1 MPLPAQAG
9 DYGMGS
15 DQIPIRIGPRK
26 FGGKIILRLVLCQK
40 RLLLLGFGNYFVNL
54 TLDYEGKPMKKILVT
69 GGAGYIG
76 SHTTLVLLEAGYEVV
91 VLDNFSNSFPESIKR
106 VAKIAG
112 RTPVLIE
119 GDVADEKVLNSLFFK
134 HPDIEAVIHFAALK
148 AVGESTEYPLK
159 YYRNN
164 VSGSISLLQAMESAG
179 VNDLVFSSSCTVYGE
194 PKGTKIVTELSET
207 QEANSP
213 YGATKQMCER
223 IISDVHKSGSNLRML
238 NLRYFNP
245 VGAHPSGNIGELP
258 IGRPN
263 NLIPYITQTAAGLL
277 NELTVYGNDY
287 NTNDGTCV
295 RDYIH
300 VVDLA
305 EAHIKGYEWLNN
317 LSEPKTETINV
328 GTGNGSSVLEI
339 IHTFEKVSN
348 QSLNWKFGPRRE
360 GDVEEIFADTSKAQ
374 ELIGWNAD
382 RTIEDAIADAWN
394 WEKKRRDE

>member
-1 MPLPAQAG
+1 
-9 DYGMGS
+9 
-15 DQIPIRIGPRK
+15 
-26 FGGKIILRLVLCQK
+26 
-40 RLLLLGFGNYFVNL
+40 
-54 TLDYEGKPMKKILVT
+54 MKDNRNILVT
-69 GGAGYIG
+69 GGAGFIG
-76 SHTTLVLLEAGYEVV
+76 SHTAVELINKGFNPIIV
-91 VLDNFSNSFPESIKR
+91 DDFRNS
-106 VAKIAG
+106 
-112 RTPVLIE
+112 
-119 GDVADEKVLNSLFFK
+119 DEKVLKGIKAIVGQEPIMRIVDVTNKEQLK
-134 HPDIEAVIHFAALK
+134 AVFEEFSFSGIIHFAAYK
-148 AVGESTEYPLK
+148 AVGESVAKPLA

-164 VSGSISLLQAMESAG
+164 IDGLLNCLELAEEFK
-179 VNDLVFSSSCTVYGE
+179 VLNFVFSSSCTVYGE

-223 IISDVHKSGSNLRML
+223 IISDVHKSGSTMRML

-277 NELTVYGNDY
+277 DELTVYGNDY
-287 NTNDGTCV
+287 NTYDGTCV

-317 LSEPKTETINV
+317 LSEPKLETINV
-328 GTGNGSSVLEI
+328 GTGNGTSVLEI

-394 WEKKRRDE
+394 WQKKRRDE

>member
-1 MPLPAQAG
+1 MPLPAQAR

-40 RLLLLGFGNYFVNL
+40 RLLLLGFRNYFVNL
-54 TLDYEGKPMKKILVT
+54 TLDYEWEPMKKILVT

-76 SHTTLVLLEAGYEVV
+76 SHTSLVLLEAGYEVV

-106 VAKIAG
+106 VAEIAG

-119 GDVADEKVLNSLFFK
+119 GDVADEKVLNSLFST

-194 PKGTKIVTELSET
+194 PDRVPIDESHPVGGVS
-207 QEANSP
+207 SP
-213 YGATKQMCER
+213 YGRTKFQMEE
-223 IISDVHKSGSNLRML
+223 IIRDHAAAQPLFRAAV
-238 NLRYFNP
+238 LRYFNP
-245 VGAHPSGNIGELP
+245 VGAHPSGKIGEDP
-258 IGRPN
+258 QGIPD
-263 NLIPYITQTAAGLL
+263 NLVPFVCQVASGKLKKL
-277 NELTVYGNDY
+277 RVFGSDY
-287 NTNDGTCV
+287 PTRDGTAI
-295 RDYIH
+295 RDYLH

-305 EAHIKGYEWLNN
+305 NAHLKALQAIEKRGEGLVCN
-317 LSEPKTETINV
+317 L
-328 GTGNGSSVLEI
+328 GTGRGSSVLEVI
-339 IHTFEKVSN
+339 SAFEKATGTKIPYE
-348 QSLNWKFGPRRE
+348 LAPRRP
-360 GDVEEIFADTSKAQ
+360 GDVTEAWADPSHAEKILGWKTMKTLEEM
-374 ELIGWNAD
+374 L
-382 RTIEDAIADAWN
+382 ADAWHWQSKN
-394 WEKKRRDE
+394 PNGYRA

>member
-1 MPLPAQAG
+1 
-9 DYGMGS
+9 
-15 DQIPIRIGPRK
+15 
-26 FGGKIILRLVLCQK
+26 
-40 RLLLLGFGNYFVNL
+40 
-54 TLDYEGKPMKKILVT
+54 MKDNRNILVT
-69 GGAGYIG
+69 GGAGFIG
-76 SHTTLVLLEAGYEVV
+76 SHTVV
-91 VLDNFSNSFPESIKR
+91 ELINKGFNPVIVDDFRNSD
-106 VAKIAG
+106 
-112 RTPVLIE
+112 T
-119 GDVADEKVLNSLFFK
+119 KVLKGINAIVGQDPIMRFVDVTNKEQLK
-134 HPDIEAVIHFAALK
+134 AVFEEFSFSGIIHFAAYK
-148 AVGESTEYPLK
+148 AVGESVAKPLA

-164 VSGSISLLQAMESAG
+164 IDGLLNCLELAEEFK
-179 VNDLVFSSSCTVYGE
+179 VLNFVFSSSCTVYGE

-223 IISDVHKSGSNLRML
+223 IISDVHKSGSSMRML

-328 GTGNGSSVLEI
+328 GTGNGTSVLEI
-339 IHTFEKVSN
+339 IHTFEKVSDE
-348 QSLNWKFGPRRE
+348 SLKWKFGPRRE
-360 GDVEEIFADTSKAQ
+360 GDIEQIYADTSKAQ
-374 ELIGWNAD
+374 ELIAWKAD
-382 RTIEDAIADAWN
+382 RTIEDAHGIAN
-394 WEKKRRDE
+394 LS

>member
-1 MPLPAQAG
+1 
-9 DYGMGS
+9 
-15 DQIPIRIGPRK
+15 
-26 FGGKIILRLVLCQK
+26 
-40 RLLLLGFGNYFVNL
+40 
-54 TLDYEGKPMKKILVT
+54 MKDNRNILVT
-69 GGAGYIG
+69 GGAGFIG
-76 SHTTLVLLEAGYEVV
+76 SHTAVELINKGFNPIIV
-91 VLDNFSNSFPESIKR
+91 DDFRNSE
-106 VAKIAG
+106 
-112 RTPVLIE
+112 
-119 GDVADEKVLNSLFFK
+119 EKVLKGIKAIVGQEPIMRIVDVTNKEQLK
-134 HPDIEAVIHFAALK
+134 AVFEEFSFSGIIHFAAYK
-148 AVGESTEYPLK
+148 AVGESVAKPLA

-164 VSGSISLLQAMESAG
+164 IDGLLNCLELAEEFK
-179 VNDLVFSSSCTVYGE
+179 VLNFVFSSSCTVYGE

-223 IISDVHKSGSNLRML
+223 IISDVHKSGSTMRML

-277 NELTVYGNDY
+277 DELTVYGNDY
-287 NTNDGTCV
+287 NTYDGTCV

-317 LSEPKTETINV
+317 LSEPKLETINV
-328 GTGNGSSVLEI
+328 GTGNGTSVLEI

-394 WEKKRRDE
+394 WQKKRRDE

>member
-1 MPLPAQAG
+1 MK
-9 DYGMGS
+9 D
-15 DQIPIRIGPRK
+15 IR
-26 FGGKIILRLVLCQK
+26 
-40 RLLLLGFGNYFVNL
+40 N
-54 TLDYEGKPMKKILVT
+54 ILVT
-69 GGAGYIG
+69 GGAGFIG
-76 SHTTLVLLEAGYEVV
+76 SHTVV
-91 VLDNFSNSFPESIKR
+91 ELMNKGFNPVIVDDFRNSD
-106 VAKIAG
+106 A
-112 RTPVLIE
+112 
-119 GDVADEKVLNSLFFK
+119 KVLKGIKAITGDEPTMRLVDVTSKEQLK
-134 HPDIEAVIHFAALK
+134 AVFEEFSFSGIIHFAAYK
-148 AVGESTEYPLK
+148 AVGESVAQPLA

-164 VSGSISLLQAMESAG
+164 IDGLLNCLELAEEFK
-179 VNDLVFSSSCTVYGE
+179 VLNFVFSSSCTVYGE

-223 IISDVHKSGSNLRML
+223 IISDLHKSGSAMRML

-277 NELTVYGNDY
+277 DELTVYGNDY

-317 LSEPKTETINV
+317 LSESKTETINV
-328 GTGNGSSVLEI
+328 GTGNGTSVLEI

-348 QSLNWKFGPRRE
+348 ESLKWKFGSRRE

-374 ELIGWNAD
+374 ELIGWSAD

-394 WEKKRRDE
+394 WQKKLGDE

>member
-1 MPLPAQAG
+1 
-9 DYGMGS
+9 
-15 DQIPIRIGPRK
+15 
-26 FGGKIILRLVLCQK
+26 
-40 RLLLLGFGNYFVNL
+40 
-54 TLDYEGKPMKKILVT
+54 MKDNRNILVT
-69 GGAGYIG
+69 GGAGFIG
-76 SHTTLVLLEAGYEVV
+76 SHTVV
-91 VLDNFSNSFPESIKR
+91 ELINKGFNPVIVDDFRNSD
-106 VAKIAG
+106 
-112 RTPVLIE
+112 T
-119 GDVADEKVLNSLFFK
+119 KVLKGINAIVGQDPIMRFVDVTNKEQLK
-134 HPDIEAVIHFAALK
+134 AVFEEFSFSGIIHFAAYK
-148 AVGESTEYPLK
+148 AVGESVAKPLA

-164 VSGSISLLQAMESAG
+164 IDGLLNCLELAEEFK
-179 VNDLVFSSSCTVYGE
+179 VLNFVFSSSCTVYGE

-245 VGAHPSGNIGELP
+245 VGAHPTGNIGELP

>member
-1 MPLPAQAG
+1 
-9 DYGMGS
+9 
-15 DQIPIRIGPRK
+15 
-26 FGGKIILRLVLCQK
+26 
-40 RLLLLGFGNYFVNL
+40 
-54 TLDYEGKPMKKILVT
+54 MKDNRNILVT
-69 GGAGYIG
+69 GGAGFIG
-76 SHTTLVLLEAGYEVV
+76 SHTVV
-91 VLDNFSNSFPESIKR
+91 ELINKGFNPVIVDDFRNSD
-106 VAKIAG
+106 
-112 RTPVLIE
+112 T
-119 GDVADEKVLNSLFFK
+119 KVLKGINAIVGQDPIMRFVDVTNKEQLK
-134 HPDIEAVIHFAALK
+134 AVFEEFSFSGIIHFAAYK
-148 AVGESTEYPLK
+148 AVGESVAKPLA

-164 VSGSISLLQAMESAG
+164 IDGLLNCLELAEEFK
-179 VNDLVFSSSCTVYGE
+179 VLNFVFSSSCTVYGE

-317 LSEPKTETINV
+317 LSEPKIETINV

>member
-1 MPLPAQAG
+1 MK
-9 DYGMGS
+9 D
-15 DQIPIRIGPRK
+15 IR
-26 FGGKIILRLVLCQK
+26 
-40 RLLLLGFGNYFVNL
+40 N
-54 TLDYEGKPMKKILVT
+54 ILVT
-69 GGAGYIG
+69 GGAGFIG
-76 SHTTLVLLEAGYEVV
+76 SHTVV
-91 VLDNFSNSFPESIKR
+91 ELIKKGFNPVIVDDFRNSD
-106 VAKIAG
+106 A
-112 RTPVLIE
+112 
-119 GDVADEKVLNSLFFK
+119 KVLKGIKAIVGQQPIMRVVDVTNKGQLKAVFEEFK
-134 HPDIEAVIHFAALK
+134 FSGIIHFAAYK
-148 AVGESTEYPLK
+148 AVGESVAKPLA

-164 VSGSISLLQAMESAG
+164 IDGLLNCLELAEEFK
-179 VNDLVFSSSCTVYGE
+179 VLNFVFSSSCTVYGE
-194 PKGTKIVTELSET
+194 PKGTKIVTETSET

-223 IISDVHKSGSNLRML
+223 IISDVHKSGSAMRML

-258 IGRPN
+258 MGRPN

>member
-1 MPLPAQAG
+1 
-9 DYGMGS
+9 
-15 DQIPIRIGPRK
+15 
-26 FGGKIILRLVLCQK
+26 
-40 RLLLLGFGNYFVNL
+40 
-54 TLDYEGKPMKKILVT
+54 MKDNRNILVT
-69 GGAGYIG
+69 GGAGFIG
-76 SHTTLVLLEAGYEVV
+76 SHTVV
-91 VLDNFSNSFPESIKR
+91 ELINKGFNPVIVDDFRNSD
-106 VAKIAG
+106 
-112 RTPVLIE
+112 T
-119 GDVADEKVLNSLFFK
+119 KVLKGINAIVGQDPIMRFVDVTNKEQLK
-134 HPDIEAVIHFAALK
+134 AVFEEFSFSGIIHFAAYK
-148 AVGESTEYPLK
+148 AVGESVAKPLA

-164 VSGSISLLQAMESAG
+164 IDGLLNCLELAEEFK
-179 VNDLVFSSSCTVYGE
+179 VLNFVFSSSCTVYGE

-317 LSEPKTETINV
+317 LSEPRTETINV
-328 GTGNGSSVLEI
+328 GTGNGTSVLEI

>member
-1 MPLPAQAG
+1 
-9 DYGMGS
+9 
-15 DQIPIRIGPRK
+15 
-26 FGGKIILRLVLCQK
+26 
-40 RLLLLGFGNYFVNL
+40 
-54 TLDYEGKPMKKILVT
+54 MKDNRNILVT
-69 GGAGYIG
+69 GGAGFIG
-76 SHTTLVLLEAGYEVV
+76 SHTVVELINKGFNPVIVDDFRNSEA
-91 VLDNFSNSFPESIKR
+91 
-106 VAKIAG
+106 
-112 RTPVLIE
+112 
-119 GDVADEKVLNSLFFK
+119 KVLKGIKAIVGQDPIMRFVDVTNKEQLK
-134 HPDIEAVIHFAALK
+134 AVFEEFSFSGIIHFAAYK
-148 AVGESTEYPLK
+148 AVGESVAKPLA

-164 VSGSISLLQAMESAG
+164 IDGLLNCLELAEEFK
-179 VNDLVFSSSCTVYGE
+179 VLNFVFSSSCTVYGE

-223 IISDVHKSGSNLRML
+223 IISDVHKSGSKMRML

-317 LSEPKTETINV
+317 LSEPRTETINV
-328 GTGNGSSVLEI
+328 GTGNGTSVLEI

-382 RTIEDAIADAWN
+382 RTIENAIADAWN

>member
-1 MPLPAQAG
+1 
-9 DYGMGS
+9 
-15 DQIPIRIGPRK
+15 
-26 FGGKIILRLVLCQK
+26 
-40 RLLLLGFGNYFVNL
+40 
-54 TLDYEGKPMKKILVT
+54 MKDNRNILVT
-69 GGAGYIG
+69 GGAGFIG
-76 SHTTLVLLEAGYEVV
+76 SHTVVELINKGFNPVIVDDFRNSEA
-91 VLDNFSNSFPESIKR
+91 
-106 VAKIAG
+106 
-112 RTPVLIE
+112 
-119 GDVADEKVLNSLFFK
+119 KVLKGIKAIVGQDPIMRFVDVTNKEQLK
-134 HPDIEAVIHFAALK
+134 AVFEEFSFSGIIHFAAYK
-148 AVGESTEYPLK
+148 AVGESVAKPLV

-164 VSGSISLLQAMESAG
+164 IDGLLNCLELAEEFK
-179 VNDLVFSSSCTVYGE
+179 VLNFVFSSSCTVYGE

-223 IISDVHKSGSNLRML
+223 IISDVHKSGSKMRML

-317 LSEPKTETINV
+317 LSEPRTETINV
-328 GTGNGSSVLEI
+328 GTGNGTSVLEI

-348 QSLNWKFGPRRE
+348 QSLNWKFGPRRD

>member
-1 MPLPAQAG
+1 
-9 DYGMGS
+9 
-15 DQIPIRIGPRK
+15 
-26 FGGKIILRLVLCQK
+26 
-40 RLLLLGFGNYFVNL
+40 
-54 TLDYEGKPMKKILVT
+54 MKDNRNILVT
-69 GGAGYIG
+69 GGAGFIG
-76 SHTTLVLLEAGYEVV
+76 SHTVV
-91 VLDNFSNSFPESIKR
+91 ELINKGFNPVIVDDFRNSD
-106 VAKIAG
+106 
-112 RTPVLIE
+112 T
-119 GDVADEKVLNSLFFK
+119 KVLKGINAIVGQDPIMRFVDVTNKEQLK
-134 HPDIEAVIHFAALK
+134 AVFEEFSFSGIIHFAAYK
-148 AVGESTEYPLK
+148 AVGESVAKPLV

-164 VSGSISLLQAMESAG
+164 IDGLLNCLELAEEFK
-179 VNDLVFSSSCTVYGE
+179 VLNFVFSSSCTVYGE

-223 IISDVHKSGSNLRML
+223 IISDVHKSGSKMRML

-245 VGAHPSGNIGELP
+245 VGAHPTGNIGELP

-348 QSLNWKFGPRRE
+348 QSLNWKFGPRRD

>member
-1 MPLPAQAG
+1 MTNKEQLKAV
-9 DYGMGS
+9 
-15 DQIPIRIGPRK
+15 
-26 FGGKIILRLVLCQK
+26 F
-40 RLLLLGFGNYFVNL
+40 
-54 TLDYEGKPMKKILVT
+54 E
-69 GGAGYIG
+69 
-76 SHTTLVLLEAGYEVV
+76 E
-91 VLDNFSNSFPESIKR
+91 FSFSGI
-106 VAKIAG
+106 
-112 RTPVLIE
+112 
-119 GDVADEKVLNSLFFK
+119 
-134 HPDIEAVIHFAALK
+134 IHFAAYK
-148 AVGESTEYPLK
+148 AVGESVAKPLA

-164 VSGSISLLQAMESAG
+164 IDGLLNCLELAEEFK
-179 VNDLVFSSSCTVYGE
+179 VLNFVFSSSCTVYGE

>member
-1 MPLPAQAG
+1 
-9 DYGMGS
+9 
-15 DQIPIRIGPRK
+15 
-26 FGGKIILRLVLCQK
+26 
-40 RLLLLGFGNYFVNL
+40 
-54 TLDYEGKPMKKILVT
+54 MKDNRNILVT
-69 GGAGYIG
+69 GGAGFIG
-76 SHTTLVLLEAGYEVV
+76 SHTVV
-91 VLDNFSNSFPESIKR
+91 ELINKGFNPVIVDDFRNSD
-106 VAKIAG
+106 
-112 RTPVLIE
+112 T
-119 GDVADEKVLNSLFFK
+119 KVLKGIKAIVGQEPIMRFVDVTNKEQLK
-134 HPDIEAVIHFAALK
+134 AVFEEFSFSGIIHFAAYK
-148 AVGESTEYPLK
+148 AVGESVAKPLA

-164 VSGSISLLQAMESAG
+164 IDGLLNCLELAEEFK
-179 VNDLVFSSSCTVYGE
+179 VLNFVFSSSCTVYGE
-194 PKGTKIVTELSET
+194 QKGTKIVTELSET

>member
-1 MPLPAQAG
+1 
-9 DYGMGS
+9 
-15 DQIPIRIGPRK
+15 
-26 FGGKIILRLVLCQK
+26 
-40 RLLLLGFGNYFVNL
+40 
-54 TLDYEGKPMKKILVT
+54 MKDNRNILVT
-69 GGAGYIG
+69 GGAGFIG
-76 SHTTLVLLEAGYEVV
+76 SHTVV
-91 VLDNFSNSFPESIKR
+91 ELINKGFNPVIVDDFRNSD
-106 VAKIAG
+106 
-112 RTPVLIE
+112 T
-119 GDVADEKVLNSLFFK
+119 KVLKGINAIVGQDPIMRFVDVTNKEQLK
-134 HPDIEAVIHFAALK
+134 AVFEEFSFSGIIHFAAYK
-148 AVGESTEYPLK
+148 AVGESVAKPLV

-164 VSGSISLLQAMESAG
+164 IDGLLNCLELAEEFK
-179 VNDLVFSSSCTVYGE
+179 VLNFVFSSSCTVYGE

-223 IISDVHKSGSNLRML
+223 IISDVHKSGSKMRML

-245 VGAHPSGNIGELP
+245 VGAHPTGNIGELP

-317 LSEPKTETINV
+317 LSEPRTETINV
-328 GTGNGSSVLEI
+328 GTGNGTSVLEI

>member
-1 MPLPAQAG
+1 
-9 DYGMGS
+9 
-15 DQIPIRIGPRK
+15 
-26 FGGKIILRLVLCQK
+26 
-40 RLLLLGFGNYFVNL
+40 
-54 TLDYEGKPMKKILVT
+54 MKDNRNILVT
-69 GGAGYIG
+69 GGAGFIG
-76 SHTTLVLLEAGYEVV
+76 SHTVVELINKGFNPVIVDDFRNSEA
-91 VLDNFSNSFPESIKR
+91 
-106 VAKIAG
+106 
-112 RTPVLIE
+112 
-119 GDVADEKVLNSLFFK
+119 KVLKGIKAIVGQDPIMRFVDVTNKEQLK
-134 HPDIEAVIHFAALK
+134 AVFEEFSFSGIIHFAAYK
-148 AVGESTEYPLK
+148 AVGESVAKPLV

-164 VSGSISLLQAMESAG
+164 IDGLLNCLELAEEFK
-179 VNDLVFSSSCTVYGE
+179 VLNFVFSSSCTVYGE
-194 PKGTKIVTELSET
+194 PKGTKIVTELSEM

-223 IISDVHKSGSNLRML
+223 IISDVHKSGSKMRML

-245 VGAHPSGNIGELP
+245 VGAHPTGNIGELP

-317 LSEPKTETINV
+317 LSEPRTETINV
-328 GTGNGSSVLEI
+328 GTGNGTSVLEI

-348 QSLNWKFGPRRE
+348 QSLNWKFGPRRD

>member
-1 MPLPAQAG
+1 
-9 DYGMGS
+9 
-15 DQIPIRIGPRK
+15 
-26 FGGKIILRLVLCQK
+26 
-40 RLLLLGFGNYFVNL
+40 
-54 TLDYEGKPMKKILVT
+54 MKDNRNILVT
-69 GGAGYIG
+69 GGAGFIG
-76 SHTTLVLLEAGYEVV
+76 SHTVV
-91 VLDNFSNSFPESIKR
+91 ELINKGFNPVIVDDFRNSD
-106 VAKIAG
+106 
-112 RTPVLIE
+112 T
-119 GDVADEKVLNSLFFK
+119 KVLKGINAIVGQDPIMRFVDVTNKEQLK
-134 HPDIEAVIHFAALK
+134 AVFEEFSFSGIIHFAAYK
-148 AVGESTEYPLK
+148 AVGESVAKPLV

-164 VSGSISLLQAMESAG
+164 IDGLLNCLELAEEFK
-179 VNDLVFSSSCTVYGE
+179 VLNFVFSSSCTVYGE

>member
-1 MPLPAQAG
+1 M
-9 DYGMGS
+9 
-15 DQIPIRIGPRK
+15 R
-26 FGGKIILRLVLCQK
+26 
-40 RLLLLGFGNYFVNL
+40 FV
-54 TLDYEGKPMKKILVT
+54 DVT
-69 GGAGYIG
+69 NKEQLKA
-76 SHTTLVLLEAGYEVV
+76 VFEE
-91 VLDNFSNSFPESIKR
+91 FSFSGI
-106 VAKIAG
+106 
-112 RTPVLIE
+112 
-119 GDVADEKVLNSLFFK
+119 
-134 HPDIEAVIHFAALK
+134 IHFAAYK
-148 AVGESTEYPLK
+148 AVGESVAKPLA

-164 VSGSISLLQAMESAG
+164 IDGLLNCLELAEEFK
-179 VNDLVFSSSCTVYGE
+179 VLNFVFSSSCTVYGE

>member
-1 MPLPAQAG
+1 
-9 DYGMGS
+9 
-15 DQIPIRIGPRK
+15 
-26 FGGKIILRLVLCQK
+26 
-40 RLLLLGFGNYFVNL
+40 
-54 TLDYEGKPMKKILVT
+54 
-69 GGAGYIG
+69 
-76 SHTTLVLLEAGYEVV
+76 
-91 VLDNFSNSFPESIKR
+91 
-106 VAKIAG
+106 
-112 RTPVLIE
+112 
-119 GDVADEKVLNSLFFK
+119 
-134 HPDIEAVIHFAALK
+134 
-148 AVGESTEYPLK
+148 
-159 YYRNN
+159 
-164 VSGSISLLQAMESAG
+164 
-179 VNDLVFSSSCTVYGE
+179 
-194 PKGTKIVTELSET
+194 
-207 QEANSP
+207 
-213 YGATKQMCER
+213 
-223 IISDVHKSGSNLRML
+223 ML

-245 VGAHPSGNIGELP
+245 VGAHPTGNIGELP

-317 LSEPKTETINV
+317 LSEPRTETINV
-328 GTGNGSSVLEI
+328 GTGNGTSVLEI

-348 QSLNWKFGPRRE
+348 QSLNWKFGPRRD

>member
-1 MPLPAQAG
+1 
-9 DYGMGS
+9 
-15 DQIPIRIGPRK
+15 
-26 FGGKIILRLVLCQK
+26 
-40 RLLLLGFGNYFVNL
+40 
-54 TLDYEGKPMKKILVT
+54 MKDNRNILVT
-69 GGAGYIG
+69 GGAGFIG
-76 SHTTLVLLEAGYEVV
+76 SHTVVELINKGFNPVIVDDFRNSEA
-91 VLDNFSNSFPESIKR
+91 
-106 VAKIAG
+106 
-112 RTPVLIE
+112 
-119 GDVADEKVLNSLFFK
+119 KVLKGIKAIVGQDPIMRFVDVTNKEQLK
-134 HPDIEAVIHFAALK
+134 AVFEEFSFSGIIHFAAYK
-148 AVGESTEYPLK
+148 AVGESVAKPLA

-164 VSGSISLLQAMESAG
+164 IDGLLNCLELAEEFK
-179 VNDLVFSSSCTVYGE
+179 VLNFVFSSSCTVYGE

-317 LSEPKTETINV
+317 LSEPRTETINV
-328 GTGNGSSVLEI
+328 GTGNGTSVLEI

>member
-1 MPLPAQAG
+1 
-9 DYGMGS
+9 
-15 DQIPIRIGPRK
+15 
-26 FGGKIILRLVLCQK
+26 
-40 RLLLLGFGNYFVNL
+40 
-54 TLDYEGKPMKKILVT
+54 MKDNRNILVT
-69 GGAGYIG
+69 GGAGFIG
-76 SHTTLVLLEAGYEVV
+76 SHTVVELINKGFNPVIVDDFRNSEA
-91 VLDNFSNSFPESIKR
+91 
-106 VAKIAG
+106 
-112 RTPVLIE
+112 
-119 GDVADEKVLNSLFFK
+119 KVLKGIKAIVGQDPIMRFVDVTNKEQLK
-134 HPDIEAVIHFAALK
+134 AVFEEFSFSGIIHFAAYK
-148 AVGESTEYPLK
+148 AVGESVAKPLV

-164 VSGSISLLQAMESAG
+164 IDGLLNCLELAEEFK
-179 VNDLVFSSSCTVYGE
+179 VLNFVFSSSCTVYGE

-223 IISDVHKSGSNLRML
+223 IISDVHKSGSKMRML

-245 VGAHPSGNIGELP
+245 VGAHPTGNIGELP

-317 LSEPKTETINV
+317 LSEPRTETINV
-328 GTGNGSSVLEI
+328 GTGNGTSVLEI

>member
-1 MPLPAQAG
+1 
-9 DYGMGS
+9 
-15 DQIPIRIGPRK
+15 
-26 FGGKIILRLVLCQK
+26 
-40 RLLLLGFGNYFVNL
+40 
-54 TLDYEGKPMKKILVT
+54 MKDNRNILVT
-69 GGAGYIG
+69 GGAGFIG
-76 SHTTLVLLEAGYEVV
+76 SHTVV
-91 VLDNFSNSFPESIKR
+91 ELINKGFNPVIVDDFRNSD
-106 VAKIAG
+106 
-112 RTPVLIE
+112 T
-119 GDVADEKVLNSLFFK
+119 KVLKGINAIVGQDPIMRFVDVTNKEQLK
-134 HPDIEAVIHFAALK
+134 AVFEEFSFSGIIHFAAYK
-148 AVGESTEYPLK
+148 AVGESVAKPLV

-164 VSGSISLLQAMESAG
+164 IDGLLNCLELAEEFK
-179 VNDLVFSSSCTVYGE
+179 VLNFVFSSSCTVYGE
-194 PKGTKIVTELSET
+194 PKGTKIVTELSEM

-223 IISDVHKSGSNLRML
+223 IISDVHKSGSKMRML

-245 VGAHPSGNIGELP
+245 VGAHPTGNIGELP

-317 LSEPKTETINV
+317 LSEPRTETINV
-328 GTGNGSSVLEI
+328 GTGNGTSVLEI

-348 QSLNWKFGPRRE
+348 QSLNWKFGPRRD

>member
-1 MPLPAQAG
+1 
-9 DYGMGS
+9 
-15 DQIPIRIGPRK
+15 
-26 FGGKIILRLVLCQK
+26 
-40 RLLLLGFGNYFVNL
+40 
-54 TLDYEGKPMKKILVT
+54 MKDNRNILVT
-69 GGAGYIG
+69 GGAGFIG
-76 SHTTLVLLEAGYEVV
+76 SHTVV
-91 VLDNFSNSFPESIKR
+91 ELINKGFNPVIVDDFRNSD
-106 VAKIAG
+106 A
-112 RTPVLIE
+112 
-119 GDVADEKVLNSLFFK
+119 KVLKGIKAIVGQEPIMRFVDVTNKEQLKSVFEEFSFSG
-134 HPDIEAVIHFAALK
+134 IIHFAAYK
-148 AVGESTEYPLK
+148 AVGESVAKPLA

-164 VSGSISLLQAMESAG
+164 IDGLLNCLELAEEFK
-179 VNDLVFSSSCTVYGE
+179 VLNFVFSSSCTVYGE

-223 IISDVHKSGSNLRML
+223 IISDVHKSGSKMRML

-277 NELTVYGNDY
+277 NELTVYGSDY

-328 GTGNGSSVLEI
+328 GTGNGTSVLEI

-394 WEKKRRDE
+394 WQKKRRDE

>member
-1 MPLPAQAG
+1 
-9 DYGMGS
+9 
-15 DQIPIRIGPRK
+15 
-26 FGGKIILRLVLCQK
+26 
-40 RLLLLGFGNYFVNL
+40 
-54 TLDYEGKPMKKILVT
+54 MKDNRNILVT
-69 GGAGYIG
+69 GGAGFIG
-76 SHTTLVLLEAGYEVV
+76 SHTVV
-91 VLDNFSNSFPESIKR
+91 ELINKGFNPVIVDDFRNSD
-106 VAKIAG
+106 
-112 RTPVLIE
+112 T
-119 GDVADEKVLNSLFFK
+119 KVLKGINAIVGQDPIMRFVDVTNKEQLK
-134 HPDIEAVIHFAALK
+134 AVFEEFSFSGIIHFAAYK
-148 AVGESTEYPLK
+148 AVGESVAKPLV

-164 VSGSISLLQAMESAG
+164 IDGLLNCLELAEEFK
-179 VNDLVFSSSCTVYGE
+179 VLNFVFSSSCTVYGE
-194 PKGTKIVTELSET
+194 PKGTKIVTELSEM

-223 IISDVHKSGSNLRML
+223 IISDVHKSGSKMRML

-245 VGAHPSGNIGELP
+245 VGAHPTGNIGELP

-317 LSEPKTETINV
+317 LSEPRTETINV

-348 QSLNWKFGPRRE
+348 QSLNWKFGPRRD

>member
-1 MPLPAQAG
+1 
-9 DYGMGS
+9 
-15 DQIPIRIGPRK
+15 
-26 FGGKIILRLVLCQK
+26 
-40 RLLLLGFGNYFVNL
+40 
-54 TLDYEGKPMKKILVT
+54 MKDNRNILVT
-69 GGAGYIG
+69 GGAGFIG
-76 SHTTLVLLEAGYEVV
+76 SHTVV
-91 VLDNFSNSFPESIKR
+91 ELINKGFNPVIVDDFRNSD
-106 VAKIAG
+106 A
-112 RTPVLIE
+112 
-119 GDVADEKVLNSLFFK
+119 KVLKGIKAIVGQEPIMRFVDVTNKEQLKSVFEEFSFLG
-134 HPDIEAVIHFAALK
+134 IIHFAAYK
-148 AVGESTEYPLK
+148 AVGESVAKPLA

-164 VSGSISLLQAMESAG
+164 IDGLLNCLELAEEFK
-179 VNDLVFSSSCTVYGE
+179 VLNFVFSSSCTVYGE

-223 IISDVHKSGSNLRML
+223 IISDVHKSGSSMRML

-277 NELTVYGNDY
+277 NELTVYGSDY

-317 LSEPKTETINV
+317 LSEPKLETINV
-328 GTGNGSSVLEI
+328 GTGNGTSVLEI

-394 WEKKRRDE
+394 WQKKRRDE

>member
-1 MPLPAQAG
+1 
-9 DYGMGS
+9 
-15 DQIPIRIGPRK
+15 
-26 FGGKIILRLVLCQK
+26 
-40 RLLLLGFGNYFVNL
+40 
-54 TLDYEGKPMKKILVT
+54 MKDNRNILVT
-69 GGAGYIG
+69 GGAGFIG
-76 SHTTLVLLEAGYEVV
+76 SHTVVELINKGFNPVIVDDFRNSEA
-91 VLDNFSNSFPESIKR
+91 
-106 VAKIAG
+106 
-112 RTPVLIE
+112 
-119 GDVADEKVLNSLFFK
+119 KVLKGIKAIVGQDPIMRFVDVTNKEQLK
-134 HPDIEAVIHFAALK
+134 AVFEEFSFSGIIHFAAYK
-148 AVGESTEYPLK
+148 AVGESVAKPLV

-164 VSGSISLLQAMESAG
+164 IDGLLNCLELAEEFK
-179 VNDLVFSSSCTVYGE
+179 VLNFVFSSSCTVYGE

-317 LSEPKTETINV
+317 LSEPRTETINV
-328 GTGNGSSVLEI
+328 GTGNGTSVLEI

>member
-1 MPLPAQAG
+1 
-9 DYGMGS
+9 
-15 DQIPIRIGPRK
+15 
-26 FGGKIILRLVLCQK
+26 
-40 RLLLLGFGNYFVNL
+40 
-54 TLDYEGKPMKKILVT
+54 MKDNRNILVT
-69 GGAGYIG
+69 GGAGFIG
-76 SHTTLVLLEAGYEVV
+76 SHTVV
-91 VLDNFSNSFPESIKR
+91 ELINKGFNPVIVDDFRNSD
-106 VAKIAG
+106 
-112 RTPVLIE
+112 T
-119 GDVADEKVLNSLFFK
+119 KVLKGINAIVGQDPIMRFVDVTNKEQLK
-134 HPDIEAVIHFAALK
+134 AVFEEFSFSGIIHFAAYK
-148 AVGESTEYPLK
+148 AVGESVAKPLA

-164 VSGSISLLQAMESAG
+164 IDGLLNCLELAEEFK
-179 VNDLVFSSSCTVYGE
+179 VLNFVFSSSCTVYGE